1 MSICSSVR
9 DLLLPRLPEIL
20 ARRADIHEKADGSY
34 VTAAD
39 LYIQNTVMAFLEA
52 RHPQF
57 TVISEELPTPIG
69 AWNANGDYF
78 IIDPLDGT
86 ENFASGLKEWG
97 IGVSIYESG
106 RHRESMILLPELG
119 ESVITGQHLTRF
131 KSRIHGISSS
141 LRKQDLQ
148 GLEEGFEYRMMGC
161 SMYNMLN
168 VVRGSYLVFENIK
181 GVNTWDII
189 PGLNLALE
197 HGCQTYVDGKVY
209 RGELLWPDRKYRVK
223 ISNR

>member
-1 MSICSSVR
+1 MI
-9 DLLLPRLPEIL
+9 D
-20 ARRADIHEKADGSY
+20 
-34 VTAAD
+34 
-39 LYIQNTVMAFLEA
+39 FLKA

-57 TVISEELPTPIG
+57 TVISEELALPVGPRD
-69 AWNANGDYF
+69 ASASYV

-86 ENFASGLKEWG
+86 ENFVSGLKEWG
-97 IGVSIYESG
+97 VGVSIYEAG

-119 ESVITGQHLTRF
+119 ESIITGQPVSRF

-148 GLEEGFEYRMMGC
+148 GLEEGFEYRLMGC
-161 SMYNMLN
+161 SMYNMFN

-181 GVNTWDII
+181 GVNTWDIT

-197 HGCQTYVDGKVY
+197 HGCQTFVDGQIY
-209 RGELLWPDRKYRVK
+209 GGELLWPDRKYRVK

>member
-20 ARRADIHEKADGSY
+20 ARRSEVQEKADGSY

-39 LYIQNTVMAFLEA
+39 IYIQTTVIDFLKA

-57 TVISEELPTPIG
+57 TVISEELALPVGPRD
-69 AWNANGDYF
+69 ASASYF

-86 ENFASGLKEWG
+86 ENFVSGLKEWG
-97 IGVSIYESG
+97 VGVSIYEAG

-119 ESVITGQHLTRF
+119 ESIITGQPVSRF

-148 GLEEGFEYRMMGC
+148 GLEEGFEYRLMGC
-161 SMYNMLN
+161 SMYNMFN

-181 GVNTWDII
+181 GVNTWDIT

-197 HGCQTYVDGKVY
+197 HGCQTFVDGQIY
-209 RGELLWPDRKYRVK
+209 GGELLWPDRKYRVK

>member
-1 MSICSSVR
+1 MSICSSIR
-9 DLLLPRLPEIL
+9 DLLLPRLPEII
-20 ARRADIHEKADGSY
+20 ARRADVQEKPDGSY

-39 LYIQNTVMAFLEA
+39 IYIQTTVMDFLKA
-52 RHPQF
+52 RHPQY
-57 TVISEELPTPIG
+57 TIISEELALPVG
-69 AWNANGDYF
+69 SRDEKASYV

-86 ENFASGLKEWG
+86 ENFVSGLKEWG
-97 IGVSIYESG
+97 VGVSIYESG

-119 ESVITGQHLTRF
+119 ESIITGEKVERF

-148 GLEEGFEYRMMGC
+148 GLEEGFEYRLMGC
-161 SMYNMLN
+161 SMYNMFN

-181 GVNTWDII
+181 GVNTWDIS
-189 PGLNLALE
+189 PGLNLAIE
-197 HGCQTYVDGKVY
+197 HGCQTYVDGEIY
-209 RGELLWPDRKYRVK
+209 HGELLWPDRKYRVK

>member
-20 ARRADIHEKADGSY
+20 ARRSEVQEKADGSY

-39 LYIQNTVMAFLEA
+39 IYIQTTVIDFLKA

-57 TVISEELPTPIG
+57 TVISEELALPVGPRD
-69 AWNANGDYF
+69 ASASYV

-86 ENFASGLKEWG
+86 ENFVSGLKEWG
-97 IGVSIYESG
+97 VGVSIYEAG

-119 ESVITGQHLTRF
+119 ESIITGQPVSRF

-148 GLEEGFEYRMMGC
+148 GLEEGFEYRLMGC
-161 SMYNMLN
+161 SMYNMFN

-181 GVNTWDII
+181 GVNTWDIT

-197 HGCQTYVDGKVY
+197 HGCQTFVDGQIY
-209 RGELLWPDRKYRVK
+209 GGELLWPDRKYRVK